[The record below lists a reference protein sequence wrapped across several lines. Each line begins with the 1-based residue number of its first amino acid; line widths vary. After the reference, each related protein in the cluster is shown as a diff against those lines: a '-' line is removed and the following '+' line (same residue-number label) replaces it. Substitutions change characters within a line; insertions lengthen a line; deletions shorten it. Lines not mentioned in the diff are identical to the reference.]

1 MEPIVIRPL
10 TEEYFRVVRGNETT
24 GKLNRVQ
31 VMAYVLAL
39 LMTDKEVEGATQITE
54 E

>member
-10 TEEYFRVVRGNETT
+10 TEEYFRVVRGNKTS
-24 GKLNRVQ
+24 GKLNRIQ
-31 VMAYVLAL
+31 VMAYVLSL
-39 LMTDKEVEGATQITE
+39 LITDKEVEEATQITE

>member
-10 TEEYFRVVRGNETT
+10 TEEYFRVVRGNKTT

-31 VMAYVLAL
+31 VIAYVLAF
-39 LMTDKEVEGATQITE
+39 LMTDKEVEEATQITE

>member
-1 MEPIVIRPL
+1 MDPIIIRPL
-10 TEEYFRVVRGNETT
+10 TEEYFRVVRGDKTT

-39 LMTDKEVEGATQITE
+39 LMTDKEVEEATQITE